1 MEKYICDVC
10 GYLYD
15 PELGC
20 DYSGVKAGTAFK
32 DIPEDW
38 VCPTCHAGKDS
49 FSPA

>member
-1 MEKYICDVC
+1 MEKYICDIC

-20 DYSGVKAGTAFK
+20 NDSGIEAGMAFK
-32 DIPEDW
+32 DLPEDW
-38 VCPTCHAGKDS
+38 VCPTCSAEKDS